1 MKLTKIRFL
10 TLLALI
16 FAASCSSHKSMNNSQ
31 KDSSPSS
38 VSLVRT
44 EWILTELGG
53 TAVVPNSKAS
63 LSFLDTGRVA
73 GNASCNRF
81 TGSVTIAGKAIKFG
95 QMASTRM
102 ACADEAVSAQE
113 YQYLKLLGEADRYEI
128 RDNSLLIYVGDSDKP
143 LRFSRQTSQQP

>member
-10 TLLALI
+10 TLVALI
-16 FAASCSSHKSMNNSQ
+16 FVASCSSHKSMNNSQ
-31 KDSSPSS
+31 KDSSRSS
-38 VSLVRT
+38 VSLVGT

-63 LSFLDTGRVA
+63 LSFLEPGRAA

-81 TGSVTIAGKAIKFG
+81 TGSVTIAGMAIKFG

-102 ACADEAVSAQE
+102 ACVDEAVSAQE